1 MAKSVKKDAGSVKK
15 TSKNETVKKLSV
27 KSRRIEKDTSNV
39 NPEYTDQFIKEID
52 EDVKN
57 DHLKVL
63 WNKYGLFV
71 IAFVVLAVSATVS
84 FEKIKDWKQ
93 AQNQA
98 RTQNYIAST
107 QLETPEQTIEA
118 LQKINNANQGIF
130 SDFAKLQIANVLF
143 NQGKDEEALVTLQ
156 SLLDDKQVN
165 DEVKNIALIKFAT
178 YKVDTMP
185 RAEFET
191 MLKPLT
197 DTKNSWQPLAYDLI
211 AMSAV
216 HDGDIDTARRI
227 YENILQ
233 LKDLPDGF
241 RVKIQDMLSS
251 LGDM

>member
-1 MAKSVKKDAGSVKK
+1 MAKSVKKNVSVAAKK
-15 TSKNETVKKLSV
+15 TQPETVKKISV
-27 KSRRIEKDTSNV
+27 KSRRIAKDTSNV
-39 NPEYTDQFIKEID
+39 NPEFTDQFIKEID

-57 DHLKVL
+57 DQLKVL

-71 IAFVVLAVSATVS
+71 IAFVVLAVSAAVS

-118 LQKINNANQGIF
+118 LQKINTANQGIF

-143 NQGKDEEALVTLQ
+143 NQKKNEEALATLQ
-156 SLLDDKQVN
+156 SLIDDKQVN
-165 DEVKNIALIKFAT
+165 DEVKNIALIKLAT

-185 RAEFET
+185 RAEFEA

-197 DTKNSWQPLAYDLI
+197 DEKSSWRPLAYDLI

-216 HDGDIDTARRI
+216 HDGDIDTAKRI
-227 YENILQ
+227 YENVLQ
-233 LKDLPDGF
+233 LKDLPEGF
-241 RVKIQDMLSS
+241 RVKVQDMLSS